1 MPHYFCRFH
10 CPLSAN
16 FPSNFARSPPP
27 PDISLYRYKFFA
39 TPKVRRLSRRSNSR
53 VTHRHRPRLKL
64 LIPDTL
70 VFNVEDDPQWYY
82 TDKVQQYYNDRR
94 EHTGFFSGVYFTGE
108 WHAIWCATT
117 EVVFAVN
124 SSFPFAYDVTKYH
137 SWPTKQPVPFSTAVY
152 TWHIHPLFW
161 TAI

>member
-1 MPHYFCRFH
+1 MQIPGTINKNCNTRPYFLQHQSIYQALNYKKYQAVFSTSKRYTGTYTIANTKHASLF
-10 CPLSAN
+10 LSVSL
-16 FPSNFARSPPP
+16 PSLSKFSVKFRSFPPP

-108 WHAIWCATT
+108 
-117 EVVFAVN
+117 
-124 SSFPFAYDVTKYH
+124 
-137 SWPTKQPVPFSTAVY
+137 
-152 TWHIHPLFW
+152 
-161 TAI
+161 